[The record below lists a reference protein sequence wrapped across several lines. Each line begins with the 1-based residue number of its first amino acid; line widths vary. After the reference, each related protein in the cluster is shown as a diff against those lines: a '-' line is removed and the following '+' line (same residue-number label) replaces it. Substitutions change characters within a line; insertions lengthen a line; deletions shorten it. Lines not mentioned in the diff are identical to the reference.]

1 MLKVIFNQSM
11 VDFDMI
17 NMKYNHRWDRGA
29 GETISSQT
37 KTFWETNEPNV
48 VEFDYSI
55 RATSPLAKAEAAACG
70 TNPTSACS
78 IESAFSCVSANSDT
92 TIVNPSN
99 QINGIT
105 LGDTAIGT
113 DSCSQGANQC
123 KATGIFLSFDLVRA
137 TTADASPACMAMYGP
152 DITDAA
158 KSGETNTCDLLFKN
172 HDTDSLLAKWTDLK
186 CNQRTRSQIC
196 NLGNKRLCQLKFE

>member
-1 MLKVIFNQSM
+1 
-11 VDFDMI
+11 
-17 NMKYNHRWDRGA
+17 MKYDFRWDRGA

-37 KTFWETNEPNV
+37 KTFWESNEPNV

-55 RATSPLAKAEAAACG
+55 RATSPLATAEAAACG
-70 TNPTSACS
+70 TNPISSCS
-78 IESAFSCVSANSDT
+78 IESAFSCTSTNSNDGT
-92 TIVNPSN
+92 TTVVNPGN
-99 QINGIT
+99 QIT
-105 LGDTAIGT
+105 RDTPVGT
-113 DSCSQGANQC
+113 GAAVCSQGVNGC

-196 NLGNKRLCQLKFE
+196 NLGNKTFMSIEI